1 MLLNGNL
8 MLRWNETV
16 VYWDQGVNSS
26 VDVNPWGNV
35 VKGYNPRFV
44 NLSATLQSP
53 TLELQAVGI
62 LAISDPVLSSPVI
75 MAYSSDFAEGT
86 DVLRFLKLGNDGN
99 MKIYSSERGSGTA
112 IPRWAAVQDQCQV
125 FGYCGSLGIC
135 FHSKLGQQDNP
146 SCECPSGN
154 FEPISTQDAR
164 KGCKRK
170 VELKNCPGNS
180 TMLELNHT
188 RFSDYKREPLAK
200 NELRVS
206 ESARSSC
213 ILDCLKSNICVASAS
228 ADDGTRT
235 CYTQSSDF
243 FSGYRVSSLPGTLY
257 IKVCGQGL
265 PNPVSSSKN
274 MSENADFL
282 GLDHGFLVVVTV
294 PSVVGFIIFQIGF
307 FLWYRW
313 NSPVIGRSL
322 DRYKLLE
329 YVSSVPVQFTYKE
342 LVISTK
348 GFKDRVGA
356 GESGAVYRGVLSSR
370 DIVAVKRLY
379 ESNLGEMDFRKK
391 VSTICSTHHL
401 NLVRMIGYC
410 CQKTE
415 RLLVYE
421 FAKNGSLDSLL
432 FQTEDRNSLTCL
444 SWEKRFN
451 IALGSAKGIAY
462 LHEECRECIV
472 HLNIKPE
479 NILLDENYHAKVS
492 DFGLAELMDPR
503 GHHRQELSSIQQ
515 TSSYIS
521 PERLA
526 NLPTTSK
533 ADIYS
538 FGMVLLEILS
548 GRRSYE
554 VSIDTGGLKFS
565 TWVREQF
572 EKGSFL
578 SIIDRRLAKGD
589 VDMEQ
594 VQRAIITALWCIR
607 NQPSQRPTMRRVV
620 QMLEGHLE
628 VELPPPLDSVHELS
642 YPISPNS
649 KSTFI
654 HGA

>member
-1 MLLNGNL
+1 
-8 MLRWNETV
+8 
-16 VYWDQGVNSS
+16 
-26 VDVNPWGNV
+26 
-35 VKGYNPRFV
+35 
-44 NLSATLQSP
+44 
-53 TLELQAVGI
+53 
-62 LAISDPVLSSPVI
+62 
-75 MAYSSDFAEGT
+75 
-86 DVLRFLKLGNDGN
+86 
-99 MKIYSSERGSGTA
+99 
-112 IPRWAAVQDQCQV
+112 
-125 FGYCGSLGIC
+125 
-135 FHSKLGQQDNP
+135 
-146 SCECPSGN
+146 
-154 FEPISTQDAR
+154 
-164 KGCKRK
+164 
-170 VELKNCPGNS
+170 
-180 TMLELNHT
+180 
-188 RFSDYKREPLAK
+188 
-200 NELRVS
+200 
-206 ESARSSC
+206 
-213 ILDCLKSNICVASAS
+213 
-228 ADDGTRT
+228 
-235 CYTQSSDF
+235 
-243 FSGYRVSSLPGTLY
+243 
-257 IKVCGQGL
+257 
-265 PNPVSSSKN
+265 
-274 MSENADFL
+274 
-282 GLDHGFLVVVTV
+282 
-294 PSVVGFIIFQIGF
+294 
-307 FLWYRW
+307 
-313 NSPVIGRSL
+313 
-322 DRYKLLE
+322 
-329 YVSSVPVQFTYKE
+329 
-342 LVISTK
+342 
-348 GFKDRVGA
+348 
-356 GESGAVYRGVLSSR
+356 
-370 DIVAVKRLY
+370 
-379 ESNLGEMDFRKK
+379 MDFRKK